1 MGARLLCA
9 GYFGAGNLGDDA
21 ILMGFAQGLRQTS
34 YEVRVLAG
42 SVERL
47 MRNYG
52 LTGVPRMDPGSVR
65 GAIEECDALVFPGG
79 SIFQDV
85 TSVRSVA
92 YYANL
97 VKMAKHA
104 KKRVIMLGQG
114 VGPLDRYLGK
124 RLAVG
129 AFNMADAIAVRDA
142 GSATTLRGLG
152 VKVSPRLTADMAF
165 LLPKPEQSDESSS
178 FGVAGMSAVGISARP
193 WGKDRNKTVIK
204 VFGDLVK
211 LMYSNNLVPY
221 MIEMDEVEDRG
232 VIQEISK
239 AHGGKVPEIK
249 GITTPMQL
257 QQRIARME
265 AVIGMRLHA
274 GILAATVGVP
284 PFMVSYDPKVTA
296 FSNALGFSTPP
307 SMQGITAERIFDGF
321 QTFIK
326 DRDRI
331 AASLERK
338 REDLAKAALGNIEVL
353 QNCLG
358 A

>member
-21 ILMGFAQGLRQTS
+21 ILMGFAHGLRDS
-34 YEVRVLAG
+34 KYEVRVLAG

-52 LTGVPRMDPGSVR
+52 MTGVPRMDM
-65 GAIEECDALVFPGG
+65 GAVKSAILQCDALVFPGG

-97 VKMAKHA
+97 VKLAKSSG
-104 KKRVIMLGQG
+104 KKVIMLGQG
-114 VGPLDRYLGK
+114 VGPLDRFLGK
-124 RLAVG
+124 KMAIS
-129 AFNMADAIAVRDA
+129 AFNSADAIAVRDA
-142 GSATTLRGLG
+142 GSITTLRGLG

-165 LLPKPEQSDESSS
+165 LLPKPEQSDESKN
-178 FGVAGMSAVGISARP
+178 FGVAGMTAVGISARP
-193 WGKDRNKTVIK
+193 WGKDRNKTVIN
-204 VFGDLVK
+204 VFSDLIK
-211 LMYSNNLVPY
+211 LLYSNNMVPY
-221 MIEMDEVEDRG
+221 MIEMDEVEDRP
-232 VIQEISK
+232 VIAAISQV
-239 AHGGKVPEIK
+239 HGGKVPEIK
-249 GITTPMQL
+249 GIGTPAQL
-257 QQRIARME
+257 QQRLARME

-284 PFMVSYDPKVTA
+284 PYMISYDPKVTA
-296 FSNALGFSTPP
+296 FANALGFSTPP
-307 SMQGITAERIFDGF
+307 SMQGITADRIFDGF
-321 QTFIK
+321 QTFLK
-326 DRDRI
+326 DRERI

-338 REDLAKAALGNIEVL
+338 RDDLAKAAYGNIEVL
-353 QNCLG
+353 QSCLG